1 MSHPSSSGLNPAKW
15 PINNK
20 TAIYLFTG
28 LLLIFGVFRY
38 NSIPKEN
45 FPEIKLPQ
53 IIVQTIYPGTSP
65 ENMENLVTKPIEDQL
80 KNLSGLKKVTSNS
93 FQDFSVII
101 AEFRTDV
108 EVEKAKQDV
117 KDAVDKAKTDLPS
130 DLPTEPTITD
140 IDVSEIPI
148 LYLNISGNYDFAK
161 LKEFAEKMEDQIEG
175 IKEIKRVD
183 IVGAPEKEIE
193 IAVDL
198 FKMQA
203 ASISFSDIEMAIKY
217 ENLNVTAGTV
227 DLNDEKRQLSIKKE
241 FKDAEEIADIM
252 VNNPHGKSVRLGD
265 IATVVNG
272 YVEQESFAR
281 LYGKNVITLNVVKA
295 AGENLINAS
304 DKIFALTEKMQKED
318 FPKDLQITITG
329 DQSEQTR
336 TTLHDLINTIVIGFL
351 LVTVILTFFM
361 GANNAF
367 FVAMSVPLSVA
378 LALIVFPTIG
388 FTMNMIV
395 LFAFLLALGIVV
407 DDAIVV
413 IENTHRIFDNGKV
426 PIKEA
431 ALKATH
437 EVFLPV
443 LSGTVT
449 TLMPFVPLAF
459 WGGVIGKFMFFL
471 PITLIITLLASLVV
485 AYIINPVFAI
495 DFMKTHDEELHES
508 DKWTRGTTILSI
520 VFGLLALTF
529 LATGN
534 IGLGTFSIFVYLMLL
549 LKKFY
554 LNKLTLYFQDN
565 IWPIFTGFYIRSLD
579 WSLRHKKTITFSVFG
594 LFLLSFVALGIRKPK
609 VVFFPDSE
617 PNFAYVYL
625 NLPVGVDQKYT
636 NEVLKGIEDK
646 VYKALEIDP
655 KTNQDPD
662 KLVSSIISNVTIGAT
677 DPQSY
682 EIGNFPNKGKITI
695 AFVKFAERNGKSTT
709 VLLEKVR
716 KAIQDVP
723 GAEITVNKEQGGP
736 PTAKPIVIDITGDN
750 LDSLIATSERLKRF
764 IISKNIGGIAELRSD
779 FQSDKPELLFN
790 LNRERINRE
799 GISTGQVAM
808 ALRTAVYGKEISRF
822 RDANEDYPI
831 NLRVKDEQKSNVD
844 ILKNMSIIYRD
855 MGKGGMVREVP
866 LSAFID
872 MEYQTTYGGIKR
884 KDAKRIITLSSD
896 VITGYN
902 ANEVVNQIQSEIN
915 NFQKSDQISIKMG
928 GEQEEQKET
937 AAFLGNAFL
946 ISVALMFIII
956 MIQFNSFRRTTII
969 MSEIVLAL
977 IGVFFG
983 IAIFGIEVSIVMVG
997 VGVVALGGIVVRNG
1011 ILLIEFADVKL
1022 KEGLS
1027 PHDAIMEAGKARMTP
1042 VILTAIAAIL
1052 GLIPLAVGLNID
1064 FAKLFTEFN
1073 PHIFFGGDSVSFWG
1087 PLSWTMI
1094 YGLFFGTIL
1103 TLIVVPVFF
1112 LISLEKGKKWF
1123 NRGYIH

>member
-1 MSHPSSSGLNPAKW
+1 MSHQSSSGINPAKW

-20 TAIYLFTG
+20 TAIYLFAF
-28 LLLIFGVFRY
+28 LLMVIGVAKY

-45 FPEIKLPQ
+45 FPEIKMPQ

-101 AEFRTDV
+101 AEFRTEV

-117 KDAVDKAKTDLPS
+117 KDAVDKAKTDLPT
-130 DLPTEPTITD
+130 DLPSEPTITD

-161 LKEFAEKMEDQIEG
+161 LKEFAEKMEDKIEG

-198 FKMQA
+198 FKMQSA
-203 ASISFSDIEMAIKY
+203 QISFSDIEMAIKY

-241 FKDAEEIADIM
+241 FKTAEEIAEIM
-252 VNNPHGKSVRLGD
+252 VNNPHGKSIRLGD
-265 IATVVNG
+265 IAKVTDG
-272 YVEQESFAR
+272 YQEQESFAR
-281 LYGKNVITLNVVKA
+281 YYGKNVITLNVVKA
-295 AGENLINAS
+295 GGENLIIAS
-304 DKIFALTEKMQKED
+304 DKIFALVKEMQEKD
-318 FPKDLQITITG
+318 LPKDLKISITG
-329 DQSEQTR
+329 DQSEETR
-336 TTLHDLINTIVIGFL
+336 TTLHDLINTIIIGFL

-378 LALIVFPTIG
+378 LAMVVFPTIG
-388 FTMNMIV
+388 FTLNMIV

-443 LSGTVT
+443 LSGTLT
-449 TLMPFVPLAF
+449 TLMPFIPLAF

-471 PITLIITLLASLVV
+471 PITLIITLLASLIV

-520 VFGLLALTF
+520 VFGVLALGF
-529 LATGN
+529 LVTGH
-534 IGLGTFSIFVYLMLL
+534 IGLATFSIFVYLMLL

-554 LNKLTLYFQDN
+554 LNKLTLYFQDK
-565 IWPIFTGFYIRSLD
+565 IWTKFTGFYERSLR
-579 WSLRHKKTITFSVFG
+579 WSLDHKAIIVSTVIV
-594 LFLLSFVALGIRKPK
+594 LFILSFVALAIRKPK
-609 VVFFPDSE
+609 VVFFPDAE

-636 NEVLKGIEDK
+636 NEVLKGLENK
-646 VYKALEIDP
+646 VYTALQIDP
-655 KTNQDPD
+655 KTNKDPD
-662 KLVSSIISNVTIGAT
+662 GLVSSIISNVTIGAT

-695 AFVKFAERNGKSTT
+695 AFVKFAERHGKSTT
-709 VLLEKVR
+709 ELLEKVR
-716 KAIQDVP
+716 KAIKDVP
-723 GAEITVNKEQGGP
+723 GAEINVNKEQNGP
-736 PTAKPIVIDITGDN
+736 PTAKPIVIEITGDN
-750 LDSLIATSERLKRF
+750 LDTLINTSEKLKRF
-764 IISKNIGGIAELRSD
+764 ILKSNINGIAELRSD

-831 NLRVKDEQKSNVD
+831 NLRVRKEERTNVD
-844 ILKNMSIIYRD
+844 VLKNMSVIYRD

-866 LSAFID
+866 LSAFVD
-872 MEYQTTYGGIKR
+872 LNYQTTYGGIKR
-884 KDAKRIITLSSD
+884 KDGKRIITLSSD
-896 VITGYN
+896 VVTGYN
-902 ANEVVNQIQSEIN
+902 PNEVVSQIQSEIN
-915 NFQKSDQISIKMG
+915 NFPKASQINIKMG
-928 GEQEEQKET
+928 GEQEEQQE
-937 AAFLGNAFL
+937 AMSFLFGAFLVS
-946 ISVALMFIII
+946 IALMFVII

-983 IAIFGIEVSIVMVG
+983 IAIFGIDVSIVMVG

-1022 KEGLS
+1022 KEGMN

-1052 GLIPLAVGLNID
+1052 GLIPLAIGLNID
-1064 FAKLFTEFN
+1064 FVKLFSEFN
-1073 PHIFFGGDSVSFWG
+1073 PHIFFGGDSVAFWG

-1094 YGLFFGTIL
+1094 YGLTFGTIL

-1112 LISLEKGKKWF
+1112 LLSLEYGKKWF
-1123 NRGYIH
+1123 KRDYIH

>member
-1 MSHPSSSGLNPAKW
+1 MSHTSPNGINPAKW

-20 TAIYLFTG
+20 SAIYLFTA
-28 LLLIFGVFRY
+28 LLLLVGLFKYIG
-38 NSIPKEN
+38 IPKEN

-53 IIVQTIYPGTSP
+53 IIVQTVYPGTSP

-108 EVEKAKQDV
+108 EVDKAKQDV
-117 KDAVDKAKTDLPS
+117 KDAVDKAKTDLPT
-130 DLPTEPTITD
+130 DLPADPTITD

-148 LYLNISGNYDFAK
+148 LYINISGNYDFAK
-161 LKEFAEKMEDQIEG
+161 LKEYAEKMEDRIEAV
-175 IKEIKRVD
+175 KEIKRVD

-193 IAVDL
+193 VAVDL
-198 FKMQA
+198 FKMQSA
-203 ASISFSDIEMAIKY
+203 DISFSDIEMAVKY

-227 DLNDEKRQLSIKKE
+227 DMNNEKRQLSIKKE
-241 FKDAEEIADIM
+241 FKTADEIADIM

-265 IATVVNG
+265 IATITDG
-272 YVEQESFAR
+272 YKEQESFSR
-281 LYGKNVITLNVVKA
+281 LFGKNVITLNVIKA
-295 AGENLINAS
+295 GGENLINAS
-304 DKIFALTEKMQKED
+304 DKIFALTQEMQQND
-318 FPKDLQITITG
+318 FPKDLKITITG

-336 TTLHDLINTIVIGFL
+336 TTLHDLINTIIIGFL

-378 LALIVFPTIG
+378 LAMIVFPTIG
-388 FTMNMIV
+388 FTLNMIV

-431 ALKATH
+431 ALKATQ

-449 TLMPFVPLAF
+449 TLMPFIPLAF

-508 DKWTRGTTILSI
+508 DRWTRGTTILTVI
-520 VFGLLALTF
+520 FGLLALV
-529 LATGN
+529 LYATGN
-534 IGLGTFSIFVYLMLL
+534 FGLANFAIVVYLLLL

-554 LNKLTLYFQDN
+554 LNKLTLYFQDK
-565 IWPIFTGFYIRSLD
+565 IWPVIVNFYLNSLK
-579 WSLRHKKTITFSVFG
+579 WSLHHKKIIFFSVIIMF
-594 LFLLSFVALGIRKPK
+594 FLSFVALAIRKPK

-636 NEVLKGIEDK
+636 NEVLKSIENK

-655 KTNQDPD
+655 KTNKDPD
-662 KLVSSIISNVTIGAT
+662 GLVSSIISNVTIGAT

-709 VLLEKVR
+709 ELLEKVR
-716 KAIQDVP
+716 NAIKDVP
-723 GAEITVNKEQGGP
+723 GAEINVNKEQGGP

-750 LDSLIATSERLKRF
+750 LDELIATSEHLKRYLQQ
-764 IISKNIGGIAELRSD
+764 KNVAGVAELRSD

-808 ALRTAVYGKEISRF
+808 ILRTAVYGKEISRF
-822 RDANEDYPI
+822 RDAKEDYPI
-831 NLRVKDEQKSNVD
+831 NLRIKDEQKSNVD
-844 ILKNMSIIYRD
+844 VLKNISVTYRD
-855 MGKGGMVREVP
+855 MGKGGMVRQVP

-872 MEYQTTYGGIKR
+872 TEYQNTYGGIKR
-884 KDAKRIITLSSD
+884 KDGKRIITLSSD

-902 ANEVVNQIQSEIN
+902 ANEVVAQIQDEIN
-915 NFQKSDQISIKMG
+915 NFSKPEKIDIKMG
-928 GEQEEQKET
+928 GEQEDQKET
-937 AAFLGNAFL
+937 ASFLGNAFL
-946 ISVALMFIII
+946 ISIALMFVVI
-956 MIQFNSFRRTTII
+956 MIQFNSFRRTLII

-983 IAIFGIEVSIVMVG
+983 IAIFGIDVSIVMVG

-1011 ILLIEFADVKL
+1011 ILLIEFADVQL
-1022 KEGLS
+1022 KEGAT
-1027 PHDAIMEAGKARMTP
+1027 PYDAIVEAGRERMTP
-1042 VILTAIAAIL
+1042 VMLTAIAAVL
-1052 GLIPLAVGLNID
+1052 GLIPLAVGLNIN
-1064 FAKLFTEFN
+1064 FATLFSEFN
-1073 PHIFFGGDSVSFWG
+1073 PHIFFGGDSVAFWG

-1094 YGLFFGTIL
+1094 YGLIFGTVL

-1112 LISLEKGKKWF
+1112 LTALEKGKKWF
-1123 NRGYIH
+1123 NRPYIH